1 MVCETSCSYHCYVR
15 SFGRGLRQ
23 EALEAVTATH
33 QLVAAVHTLG
43 LCTRPLLLAGFPAAA
58 AEAGAPPLVAEEL
71 GAQPPEQA
79 RAGAR
84 GRAPGRA
91 CMRRRDSRSGDA
103 REAYALPPGL
113 LACCSAAHACTA
125 PLKHAR
131 SPGGSALFV
140 SHA

>member
-58 AEAGAPPLVAEEL
+58 AEAGAPPLALVRFRPYSAPSRPVL
-71 GAQPPEQA
+71 CRVRQA
-79 RAGAR
+79 A
-84 GRAPGRA
+84 
-91 CMRRRDSRSGDA
+91 
-103 REAYALPPGL
+103 L
-113 LACCSAAHACTA
+113 LAAA
-125 PLKHAR
+125 R
-131 SPGGSALFV
+131 
-140 SHA
+140 